1 MHDKL
6 RIVAFDPGVNLGA
19 TALDFDTQTGVFK
32 VLNAMTLNL
41 SRFVPSEDDDDKR
54 EKVIERLDVVKTF
67 VADYTRS
74 WQPHLLAHETA
85 YVPHK
90 GGGASIYSFA
100 SLVENIITIKFGI
113 KQAMKDA
120 RIFEVNPT
128 TMKIS
133 IVGYKSPDKT
143 LVLKALIEDP
153 KIDLS
158 LINTAK
164 LNQHNADAIGIGVTA
179 VRDNITI
186 KIIDGIEVFHLR
198 GKSSGTKKSSRIKRT
213 GK

>member
-54 EKVIERLDVVKTF
+54 EKVIERLDVVKAF

-74 WQPHLLAHETA
+74 WQPRLLAHETA

-198 GKSSGTKKSSRIKRT
+198 GKSSGTKKSSRTKRV

>member
-19 TALDFDTQTGVFK
+19 VALDFDIHTGMFK

-41 SRFVPSEDDDDKR
+41 SRFVPSEDDDNKR
-54 EKVIERLDVVKTF
+54 EKVVERLDVVKAF
-67 VADYTRS
+67 VAKYTKS
-74 WQPHLLAHETA
+74 WEPHLLAHETA

-113 KQAMKDA
+113 KQAQKDA
-120 RIFEVNPT
+120 KIFEVNPT
-128 TMKIS
+128 TMKIN
-133 IVGYKSPDKT
+133 IVGFKSSDKT
-143 LVLKALIEDP
+143 LVLKALIKDP

-158 LINTAK
+158 LINVNK

-179 VRDNITI
+179 VRENVAV
-186 KIIDGIEVFHLR
+186 KIINGIEAFHLR